1 VVQVDGV
8 GCTVTEQTKTSLSCT
23 VQSSAI
29 ASVVNNDT
37 AYVGQHGI
45 RRTLVNS
52 TESADKVKISTVN
65 DTSVMDFVRNE
76 SLALTLSTPL
86 DEGTNIGNVFKGW
99 FIPPATTNYKFWMAC
114 DDHCILK
121 LG

>member
-1 VVQVDGV
+1 M
-8 GCTVTEQTKTSLSCT
+8 S
-23 VQSSAI
+23 
-29 ASVVNNDT
+29 NDT

-52 TESADKVKISTVN
+52 TESSSNVKISTVN
-65 DTSVMDFVRNE
+65 DTSIMDFVKNE
-76 SLALTLSTPL
+76 SIALTLATPK

-99 FIPPATTNYKFWMAC
+99 FVPPASANYKFYMSC